1 MTKRKSISPFDNTH
15 PLLKTEVGVEVTHS
29 ASIQLANLFDL
40 PAATANP
47 PRMQPCVSEESCAR
61 YASRLDVIIK
71 ESNNYSALFRYL
83 QMFYCPTDKIFSDTL
98 EKKARNH
105 TRLVFDPFSLTAE
118 TAGEFLF
125 LSRVHGYLF
134 FTDSIPYSPLV
145 PHNVAVLQFLNYF
158 GIVPDFVIASPFG
171 LTSRGIKTSIERLQ
185 FKVGM
190 LEHELNDCHPRAKLK
205 KEIAADIQVLNCDLE
220 ALDHAAAL
228 IDIR

>member
-1 MTKRKSISPFDNTH
+1 MEATLSP
-15 PLLKTEVGVEVTHS
+15 
-29 ASIQLANLFDL
+29 SIQLANLFDL

-47 PRMQPCVSEESCAR
+47 PRKQPSVSEESCAR
-61 YASRLDVIIK
+61 YASRLDLIIK
-71 ESNNYSALFRYL
+71 ESNNYSSLFQYV
-83 QMFYCPTDKIFSDTL
+83 QMFYCPTEKIFSTTL
-98 EKKARNH
+98 EKKSGRH
-105 TRLVFDPFSLTAE
+105 TRLIFDPFSLTAE

-145 PHNVAVLQFLNYF
+145 PHNLAVLQFLNYF
-158 GIVPDFVIASPFG
+158 GIIPDFVIAAPFG

-185 FKVGM
+185 FKVGL

-205 KEIAADIQVLNCDLE
+205 KKIAADIQVLNCDLE

-228 IDIR
+228 MQIV